1 MRDRRFITERRGGLL
16 QREDHRA
23 LMDWAVA
30 CSLHILPYATGP
42 LHGTALHA
50 LETAKDWASGKA
62 TTGEAIEAARAVHAV
77 AKITVEPLM
86 KLVYR
91 CIGQAVSTAHMADHC
106 LGPAWYGRKIVQLIG
121 SDVAQ
126 EREWQLQRLAQLPP
140 HLADLVANA
149 PKFLAQ
155 P

>member
-1 MRDRRFITERRGGLL
+1 MRDQRFITERRGGLL

-30 CSLHILPYATGP
+30 CATHVLPFASEP

-50 LETAKDWASGKA
+50 LETAKDWESGKV

-77 AKITVEPLM
+77 AKTTVDPVM

-106 LGPAWYGRKIVQLIG
+106 LGPAWYGRKIVLLVG
-121 SDVAQ
+121 GDAAQ
-126 EREWQLQRLAQLPP
+126 ERSWQLQRLAQLPP
-140 HLADLVANA
+140 HLVDLIAHS
-149 PKFLAQ
+149 PKFLAK